1 VQLPPLGCRPKS
13 RLSEAWR
20 VKARVADVSSQRHL
34 VLAPRTA
41 RVPLN
46 VVAGFARQ
54 LAAMLSNGVPLI
66 RALETLTTQTEYPH
80 FGLVIEQVAQEV
92 HDGSTL
98 SRAASLHPRVFSS
111 VWVHMVEVGEHTG
124 GLDQSLEMI
133 ADWLER
139 EESVRRRVVSALTYP
154 LSVMLVSLALSV
166 LLFTTVLPTFAG
178 IFREMNVAL
187 PAITRLVMG
196 LTWLLCQP
204 WAWLLAVLLG
214 LAAWQTWSA
223 IWRSPRQSRLVF
235 SLLLQVPGVG
245 RLLYHGAQTRYC
257 SAGHALLSCGTD
269 LLRTLRLAGQASS
282 SPVLEHDSKRVVK
295 AIQQGLTLSA
305 AMLETPQL
313 YSTTLIQ
320 MVRAGEEASLLPEML
335 QRVAH
340 FHDLELDAS
349 IELLSAT
356 LEPVLLMGVSAVVG
370 TIVLSIYLPM
380 YSTLMNLTG

>member
-1 VQLPPLGCRPKS
+1 
-13 RLSEAWR
+13 
-20 VKARVADVSSQRHL
+20 
-34 VLAPRTA
+34 
-41 RVPLN
+41 
-46 VVAGFARQ
+46 
-54 LAAMLSNGVPLI
+54 
-66 RALETLTTQTEYPH
+66 
-80 FGLVIEQVAQEV
+80 
-92 HDGSTL
+92 
-98 SRAASLHPRVFSS
+98 
-111 VWVHMVEVGEHTG
+111 
-124 GLDQSLEMI
+124 
-133 ADWLER
+133 
-139 EESVRRRVVSALTYP
+139 
-154 LSVMLVSLALSV
+154 
-166 LLFTTVLPTFAG
+166 
-178 IFREMNVAL
+178 
-187 PAITRLVMG
+187 
-196 LTWLLCQP
+196 
-204 WAWLLAVLLG
+204 
-214 LAAWQTWSA
+214 
-223 IWRSPRQSRLVF
+223 
-235 SLLLQVPGVG
+235 VG